1 MERVKMIELD
11 NCLAFI
17 TGKIEREDFEKLQPT
32 IYKLTESDIKEMQ
45 NDSDRELFGSGC
57 SY

>member
-1 MERVKMIELD
+1 MIELD